1 MTNAF
6 RPESFQGSDN
16 NNQSSPLQEFMSDF
30 MRSVQQNM
38 PEVLNQL
45 RSTGPDLSS
54 ILPPFMIGSEGSDNG
69 SQNGYRGD
77 QNGYGGNDFGNYGRG
92 GSPEF
97 GGGRFDNR
105 GRGSHEHDCE
115 DYESTPAASDNSGD
129 SDTERSPYNLKEN
142 GARILQENFEDIDVN
157 GDNRIS
163 KKEVRRFVK
172 DEVQNAGDKES
183 VKRVLQHWDGI
194 RDLAKDGDTPVSQKD
209 LDRYIENQVDKGV
222 LHRYPA

>member
-16 NNQSSPLQEFMSDF
+16 ISQNSPLQEFMSDF

-54 ILPPFMIGSEGSDNG
+54 ILPPFVIGDNNAN
-69 SQNGYRGD
+69 SSAQSSYAGD
-77 QNGYGGNDFGNYGRG
+77 QNGYGGFDFGNYGRG
-92 GSPEF
+92 GSSEF
-97 GGGRFDNR
+97 GGGRFNGHGRNSHDNY
-105 GRGSHEHDCE
+105 CE
-115 DYESTPAASDNSGD
+115 DADTAPPSNDTSGEPES
-129 SDTERSPYNLKEN
+129 ERAPYNLKEN

-163 KKEVRRFVK
+163 KKEVRRFVR
-172 DEVQNAGDKES
+172 DEIQNAGDQES
-183 VKRVLQHWDGI
+183 IQRVLKHWDGI

-209 LDRYIENQVDKGV
+209 LDRYIENQVDKGI